1 MKYGDVFGTYS
12 VQHTVRFMFLNINNG
27 IYAQPSSLPS
37 VQLIDVGAGIQTPLD
52 SSALALY

>member
-12 VQHTVRFMFLNINNG
+12 VQHTVRLIKINNG

-52 SSALALY
+52 SSALAL